1 MSNPCEYALAAA
13 SVERLNTGA
22 RGSGGSDISILL
34 WQVYALEKVLEVTST
49 ICAASDVRP
58 RVHLVELT
66 GVNELPQAH
75 RLVPL

>member
-1 MSNPCEYALAAA
+1 MAKRHALTAARA
-13 SVERLNTGA
+13 ELLNTDAA
-22 RGSGGSDISILL
+22 RLSRAAWTSILL

-49 ICAASDVRP
+49 ISAASDVRP